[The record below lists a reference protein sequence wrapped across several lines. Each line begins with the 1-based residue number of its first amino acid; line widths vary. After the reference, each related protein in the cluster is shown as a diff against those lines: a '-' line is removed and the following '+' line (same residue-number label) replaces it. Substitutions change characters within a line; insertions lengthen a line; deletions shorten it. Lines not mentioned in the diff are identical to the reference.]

1 MAWSAARPL
10 TRLSDARSSYV
21 IELAKYSAMLTSPT
35 QTHST
40 MMSTDA
46 FSRRSSGC
54 KLGLGN
60 FISTSAGRGQDR
72 VRARLRVN
80 RHNQFNR
87 LRVHA
92 AARHLNVHADG
103 ERQIGVSRGRAG

>member
-35 QTHST
+35 QTQST

-54 KLGLGN
+54 KLGLRN
-60 FISTSAGRGQDR
+60 FISTSGRRGDDC
-72 VRARLRVN
+72 VGARLHIN
-80 RHNQFNR
+80 RHDHFNR
-87 LRVHA
+87 LRVRA
-92 AARHLNVHADG
+92 VVSGHLN
-103 ERQIGVSRGRAG
+103 